1 MSKKEIQE
9 LCGIKIINGSGKLLN
24 QDFVEITSEK
34 ISFGEDPM
42 KLFLFSKIY
51 KILLLLI
58 FFAISSG
65 LLDHDGYI
73 YATLTFVFIFATV
86 ALFRIFK
93 IKDKRMIYILL
104 LLIFFAIS
112 SGLLDYDRYIYV
124 FISATITLFCIFKI
138 YYSSPPKDKR
148 MIYQSSDIEAFQI
161 DYNNGNNVVANKSM
175 GGSLAGAA
183 VGGALFGGFGAVV
196 GANASGNNIV
206 KINYDTA
213 TTTIRFVDGEW
224 VVMILMENFDIKKI
238 LKLADSKNICPI

>member
-1 MSKKEIQE
+1 MTTMSKKEIQE

-42 KLFLFSKIY
+42 KLFLFRKIY

-58 FFAISSG
+58 FFAMILYLFFVLSSVGVSVGVSSG
-65 LLDHDGYI
+65 LP
-73 YATLTFVFIFATV
+73 YAI
-86 ALFRIFK
+86 
-93 IKDKRMIYILL
+93 
-104 LLIFFAIS
+104 
-112 SGLLDYDRYIYV
+112 DYDRYIYV

>member
-1 MSKKEIQE
+1 MTTMSKKEIHE
-9 LCGIKIINGSGKLLN
+9 HRGIKIINGSGKLLN
-24 QDFVEITSEK
+24 QDFVEITSDK

-42 KLFLFSKIY
+42 KLFLFRKIY
-51 KILLLLI
+51 KIFLMLI
-58 FFAISSG
+58 FFAMIPRVSSVFA
-65 LLDHDGYI
+65 LDYEGYI
-73 YATLTFVFIFATV
+73 FVCIGAATLTF
-86 ALFRIFK
+86 
-93 IKDKRMIYILL
+93 
-104 LLIFFAIS
+104 
-112 SGLLDYDRYIYV
+112 
-124 FISATITLFCIFKI
+124 FCIFKI
-138 YYSSPPKDKR
+138 YYSLPPKDKR

>member
-1 MSKKEIQE
+1 MSRKIREIQE
-9 LCGIKIINGSGKLLN
+9 EQGIKIINGSGKLLN
-24 QDFVEITSEK
+24 QNFVKITSEK

-58 FFAISSG
+58 FFAMILYLFFVLSSVGVSVGVSSG
-65 LLDHDGYI
+65 LPYALDCDG
-73 YATLTFVFIFATV
+73 
-86 ALFRIFK
+86 
-93 IKDKRMIYILL
+93 
-104 LLIFFAIS
+104 
-112 SGLLDYDRYIYV
+112 YIYV
-124 FISATITLFCIFKI
+124 FISATLTLFCIFKI
-138 YYSSPPKDKR
+138 YYSLPPKDKR

-183 VGGALFGGFGAVV
+183 VGGALFGGFGAVI

-213 TTTIRFVDGEW
+213 TATIRFVDGEW

>member
-1 MSKKEIQE
+1 MSRKIREIQE
-9 LCGIKIINGSGKLLN
+9 EQGIKIINGSGKLLN
-24 QDFVEITSEK
+24 QNFVKITSEK

-58 FFAISSG
+58 FFAMILYLFFALSSVGVSVGVSSG
-65 LLDHDGYI
+65 LP
-73 YATLTFVFIFATV
+73 YAI
-86 ALFRIFK
+86 
-93 IKDKRMIYILL
+93 
-104 LLIFFAIS
+104 
-112 SGLLDYDRYIYV
+112 DYDWYIYV
-124 FISATITLFCIFKI
+124 FISATLTLFCIFKI
-138 YYSSPPKDKR
+138 YYSLPPKDKR

-183 VGGALFGGFGAVV
+183 VGGALFGGFGAVI

-213 TTTIRFVDGEW
+213 TATIRFVDGEW

>member
-58 FFAISSG
+58 FFAMILYLFFVLSSVGVSVGVSSG
-65 LLDHDGYI
+65 LP
-73 YATLTFVFIFATV
+73 YAI
-86 ALFRIFK
+86 
-93 IKDKRMIYILL
+93 
-104 LLIFFAIS
+104 
-112 SGLLDYDRYIYV
+112 DYDRYIYV